1 MMRLDLVIASNFT
14 YALFMI
20 ALVGMPTGIICAQ
33 EEPNTADESKS
44 VLVESNEESKATEK
58 SDSSSTPEKTAEKT
72 AEKTPVEQEEQ
83 PAPVII
89 VSGSD
94 TSSTDSTPSFKASS
108 FQGITPG
115 KSTVEELTTALGEP
129 AATLDTDDTTV
140 SVYKIEPYERVGFIL
155 RSGIVDSIYIQLL
168 QPVRVEQFAKEL
180 GLDQSQAISNVS
192 DDGSQIELLWPDQ
205 GIAMEL
211 AKPDEATVATRIL
224 FNQIDAKGFLLR
236 GNHLQWKNYS
246 GSLSDARAAQHLVPN
261 QTAAYVLEANV
272 LIRMG
277 LAEQAQLALEKAQE
291 ITPDAVDCL
300 LLKARIPGSIKYP
313 SEFIQTIR
321 QIRNNARLDD
331 LTRAEA
337 AFAMGELFLQMQP
350 QDFRQAT
357 VLHSEAIQRAKKAS
371 ESDDLWTRLEAVRL
385 MIDSHLAVAKDISH
399 GDWSDKQKLSTVPKW
414 VNIAWSLTEHL
425 VKNDYHDPMLA
436 LHVVHRSL
444 DALTNITAAPELA
457 TWVERADNEAQAL
470 LENHKDSDMVDR
482 IRYEWGMALF
492 HATACARKTN
502 EPADTIKLGERAHSV
517 LKARP
522 EGDVSQLRWETPA
535 ANAALAKLYFLLGNT
550 QAIELTDHDSAIK
563 WYLLSLAHLE
573 VDGVRERVGNLW
585 FGERLVSI
593 GLSYWQT
600 GNKGEGIK
608 LTKLGVRW
616 IEESVDKNGTARQN
630 LKIPYSNLAVMY
642 KALGDTSLAE
652 KITKQAE
659 AIIIK

>member
-1 MMRLDLVIASNFT
+1 MSTKDAPSIKPL
-14 YALFMI
+14 
-20 ALVGMPTGIICAQ
+20 
-33 EEPNTADESKS
+33 ADRVV
-44 VLVESNEESKATEK
+44 VL
-58 SDSSSTPEKTAEKT
+58 
-72 AEKTPVEQEEQ
+72 PVEEEEQ

-224 FNQIDAKGFLLR
+224 FNQIYAKGILLR

-321 QIRNNARLDD
+321 QIRNNS
-331 LTRAEA
+331 
-337 AFAMGELFLQMQP
+337 P
-350 QDFRQAT
+350 
-357 VLHSEAIQRAKKAS
+357 
-371 ESDDLWTRLEAVRL
+371 
-385 MIDSHLAVAKDISH
+385 
-399 GDWSDKQKLSTVPKW
+399 
-414 VNIAWSLTEHL
+414 
-425 VKNDYHDPMLA
+425 
-436 LHVVHRSL
+436 
-444 DALTNITAAPELA
+444 
-457 TWVERADNEAQAL
+457 
-470 LENHKDSDMVDR
+470 
-482 IRYEWGMALF
+482 
-492 HATACARKTN
+492 
-502 EPADTIKLGERAHSV
+502 
-517 LKARP
+517 
-522 EGDVSQLRWETPA
+522 
-535 ANAALAKLYFLLGNT
+535 
-550 QAIELTDHDSAIK
+550 
-563 WYLLSLAHLE
+563 
-573 VDGVRERVGNLW
+573 
-585 FGERLVSI
+585 
-593 GLSYWQT
+593 
-600 GNKGEGIK
+600 
-608 LTKLGVRW
+608 
-616 IEESVDKNGTARQN
+616 QN
-630 LKIPYSNLAVMY
+630 LSVMTTL
-642 KALGDTSLAE
+642 KLW
-652 KITKQAE
+652 I
-659 AIIIK
+659 